1 MGATEEAAAVLW
13 VDMYVGYHYPCTTE
27 PNRYC
32 CNGAMRTMLFYFIV
46 QRKTTTN
53 TVVGMQQKGN
63 FVFNSRQKKSICFAM
78 MIS

>member
-13 VDMYVGYHYPCTTE
+13 VDVYVVYHYPCTTE

-46 QRKTTTN
+46 QGKN
-53 TVVGMQQKGN
+53 HNKYCSGN
-63 FVFNSRQKKSICFAM
+63 AAKRQLCI
-78 MIS
+78 

>member
-1 MGATEEAAAVLW
+1 MGATEEVAAVLW

-27 PNRYC
+27 QYRYC

-46 QRKTTTN
+46 QGKATTN
-53 TVVGMQQKGN
+53 TVVGMQQKV
-63 FVFNSRQKKSICFAM
+63 FVFNSRQKNQFAFAM